1 MPNRPPAAAPAGS
14 ARAGIASSRK
24 GRGLPCTCGPM
35 RVRLPRLQLALT
47 LLLAL
52 SGGPVLAQ
60 KPPTAPAAAA
70 PAAPAASAPTPE
82 WRRTDG
88 YRFPALADSVRRLQY
103 VAQAMQLREYCADR
117 RVSDE
122 FVRERLQHFG
132 RLTGREETCASL
144 KDY

>member
-1 MPNRPPAAAPAGS
+1 MPNRPPAPASAGFARTGS
-14 ARAGIASSRK
+14 ASGRK

-35 RVRLPRLQLALT
+35 RVRLPRLPLVLALV
-47 LLLAL
+47 LAL

-60 KPPTAPAAAA
+60 KPPAAT

-103 VAQAMQLREYCADR
+103 AAQAMQLREYCADR
-117 RVSDE
+117 RVPDD
-122 FVRERLQHFG
+122 FVRERLQRFG

-144 KDY
+144 QGY